1 MTQIEITDQLKA
13 IAADPEFAARAAE
26 LKDSWS
32 SVGEGPETV
41 APILQFM
48 EAHPTV
54 EFGAPGPLVHFV
66 ERYFRQGYEERLVE
80 SIQRKPTAHTIWM
93 LNRVIN
99 GTQDADARQ
108 NLIAILDSAS
118 HSPRADENT
127 RQIADRFLTRLSS

>member
-1 MTQIEITDQLKA
+1 MTPTDITDQLEG

-26 LKDSWS
+26 LTDSWS
-32 SVGEGPETV
+32 SVGAGPETI
-41 APILQFM
+41 APILQFI

-66 ERYFRQGYEERLVE
+66 ERFFRQGYEERLVE

-99 GTQDADARQ
+99 GTKDADARQ
-108 NLIAILDSAS
+108 NLIAILESAS
-118 HSPRADENT
+118 RSPLADNNT
-127 RQIADRFLTRLSS
+127 RQIADRLLTRLSS